1 MAARPESDHS
11 TTLNKL
17 EESVSSLRQEWR
29 KANLPKDH
37 LLKGELDACID
48 SIPNMAADVATAKN
62 KSTHSPL
69 LTSSTERS
77 CCSSSSKTDLPTINV
92 PTFSGEIM
100 EWATFWASFKSTV
113 DSRKDLSNTKKL
125 IYLRQAIKDPNT
137 QMMLHSPSETDDMYL
152 EVVEELQFR
161 FNRTKE
167 VHRQLVKSLLHL
179 QHPKH
184 TREDLRLLGDTVKRM
199 VDSIKTNGHYDADA
213 ILTSLVYLTLPSRLQ
228 TLWDQHTRKEKRV
241 LPLPQMLAFLR
252 EHAVTLPAGQ
262 PTTERSA
269 DASERKAPRRQ
280 DKKQEQQHKQ
290 KSHVHVVSSTSTYKW
305 ECALCKPDKHPLH
318 VCPKWLGYSVA
329 QRLSHVRAKNL
340 CSNCLAV
347 GHLTTACKS
356 TYRCRDCGQAHHTT
370 IHQESS
376 PPTQVLSTMVQSQQV
391 PDALLMT
398 AEVLLKGPGGH
409 ELKARAFLDPG
420 AAISLISSRVT
431 QILDLPLEPN
441 RVRFSAVQGTPCNI

>member
-1 MAARPESDHS
+1 
-11 TTLNKL
+11 
-17 EESVSSLRQEWR
+17 
-29 KANLPKDH
+29 
-37 LLKGELDACID
+37 
-48 SIPNMAADVATAKN
+48 
-62 KSTHSPL
+62 
-69 LTSSTERS
+69 
-77 CCSSSSKTDLPTINV
+77 
-92 PTFSGEIM
+92 
-100 EWATFWASFKSTV
+100 
-113 DSRKDLSNTKKL
+113 
-125 IYLRQAIKDPNT
+125 
-137 QMMLHSPSETDDMYL
+137 MYL

-184 TREDLRLLGDTVKRM
+184 TREDLRLLGDTVKRT

-228 TLWDQHTRKEKRV
+228 TLWDQHTRKEKGV
-241 LPLPQMLAFLR
+241 LPLPQMLAFIR
-252 EHAVTLPAGQ
+252 EHAVTLPAGP

-269 DASERKAPRRQ
+269 DAPERKAPRRQ

-340 CSNCLAV
+340 CSKCLAV

-356 TYRCRDCGQAHHTT
+356 TYRCRDCVQAHHTT

-376 PPTQVLSTMVQSQQV
+376 PPTQVNSTMVQSQQV

-441 RVRFSAVQGTPCNI
+441 RVRFSAVQGTPCKGSKYLTSVTISPLHTKQEIQCRPAVVQTVTEEIPNRPLAPVHEFPHLLGLRLADPNFNIPGRVDILLGADLWLQLQVHTPTITASPSEPGAQATIFGWAITGPAKCKGEANQLIPACHVQPMSNHR